1 MKCKCQ
7 SVHDQ
12 GKVGNISPV
21 WAKCALDHLPFI
33 STTDLMQFLGMLG
46 FYLHLSHISAIN
58 PEEATSSAPHV
69 GEAFQLQVH
78 AGAVSL

>member
-1 MKCKCQ
+1 
-7 SVHDQ
+7 
-12 GKVGNISPV
+12 
-21 WAKCALDHLPFI
+21 
-33 STTDLMQFLGMLG
+33 MQFLGMLG